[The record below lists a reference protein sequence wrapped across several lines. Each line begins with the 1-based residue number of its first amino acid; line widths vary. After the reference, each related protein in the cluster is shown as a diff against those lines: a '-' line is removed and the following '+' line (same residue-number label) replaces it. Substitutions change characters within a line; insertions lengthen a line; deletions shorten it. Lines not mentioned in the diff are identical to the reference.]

1 MRLIVSESK
10 TLNQL
15 IIETQQGLGDCI
27 FHRPFI
33 KELIKTYQVYLKTP
47 FTEIYQ
53 DLDIKFIKDSSRLR
67 TQDKNIKRSKVEFVK
82 APNAQIINP
91 KYSSAHL
98 ATGNIVDGL
107 KKGYGI
113 APKEY
118 DLPNFER
125 ITRDKPICVVRP
137 ASIRNEWL
145 SLARNPLAEYIYE
158 ASKQAMADYHV
169 ISVADIDG
177 VNEMAL
183 EPMPMAHEYYNKGE
197 LNTAELIGL
206 IQSADLVIGGV
217 GFIVP
222 MCISAKIDLYC
233 ILGGNG
239 GYNHPNKITH
249 ETMDLSK
256 VTFCYPDN
264 YCMCTKM
271 THKCDKHI
279 TNFSHKFK
287 AYLDARKTAIN

>member
-98 ATGNIVDGL
+98 ATGNIVDGQ
-107 KKGYGI
+107 K
-113 APKEY
+113 
-118 DLPNFER
+118 
-125 ITRDKPICVVRP
+125 
-137 ASIRNEWL
+137 
-145 SLARNPLAEYIYE
+145 
-158 ASKQAMADYHV
+158 
-169 ISVADIDG
+169 
-177 VNEMAL
+177 
-183 EPMPMAHEYYNKGE
+183 
-197 LNTAELIGL
+197 
-206 IQSADLVIGGV
+206 
-217 GFIVP
+217 
-222 MCISAKIDLYC
+222 
-233 ILGGNG
+233 NG
-239 GYNHPNKITH
+239 
-249 ETMDLSK
+249 
-256 VTFCYPDN
+256 
-264 YCMCTKM
+264 
-271 THKCDKHI
+271 
-279 TNFSHKFK
+279 
-287 AYLDARKTAIN
+287 